1 MSPCYSLSPDTQSQH
16 RETWAAELAE
26 LDKEIL
32 DLEEEI
38 RRKVR
43 VAGQLKQKLGV
54 TAWREFS
61 EDLREGMKKFKES
74 PTYQTVQAELSSL
87 AIKMRPEYSSL
98 KLKGRTMGDCN
109 KYSMTLPLQRVPL
122 RQCREDLAR

>member
-1 MSPCYSLSPDTQSQH
+1 MFPCYSLSPETQSQH

-43 VAGQLKQKLGV
+43 VAGQLKQKLGL

-61 EDLREGMKKFKES
+61 EDLREGMKKFC
-74 PTYQTVQAELSSL
+74 VQ
-87 AIKMRPEYSSL
+87 R
-98 KLKGRTMGDCN
+98 
-109 KYSMTLPLQRVPL
+109 
-122 RQCREDLAR
+122 